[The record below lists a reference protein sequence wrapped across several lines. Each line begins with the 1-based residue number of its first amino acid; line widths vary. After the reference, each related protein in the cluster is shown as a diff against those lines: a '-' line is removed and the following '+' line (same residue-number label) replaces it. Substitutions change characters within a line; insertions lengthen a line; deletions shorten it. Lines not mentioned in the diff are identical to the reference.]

1 MRPIC
6 SAFNGGLPNDGV
18 VHLSHTYPR
27 TIELPGLTVSLLKGA
42 DRQAGDMPMQGK
54 ALYFPSEPRLLLENL
69 TQSRGP
75 AKKSAGRKAVEARLL
90 NIADTRGDDV
100 LSGLREAA
108 RVLARPLGFN
118 KEFLALDSLIRSI
131 LGTRTSKLKT
141 VAGKARTT
149 GAPYDPDRL
158 ELIEKLAVELRTN
171 PLGNPLRSRPQTKP
185 VPISLS
191 WSPIFSNFTEGT
203 EFDVQEDRG
212 FVLEGKPSEQRPKD
226 SHDVIGVFRQA
237 VSPAWVNQTLSSGE
251 PVLAQ
256 LRARHADQMAERPEV
271 SPGELKV
278 HANRAGN
285 T

>member
-1 MRPIC
+1 
-6 SAFNGGLPNDGV
+6 
-18 VHLSHTYPR
+18 
-27 TIELPGLTVSLLKGA
+27 
-42 DRQAGDMPMQGK
+42 MPMQGK

-191 WSPIFSNFTEGT
+191 WSPIFRTSPRE
-203 EFDVQEDRG
+203 
-212 FVLEGKPSEQRPKD
+212 PSSTCKKTGASCWKESRASSGP
-226 SHDVIGVFRQA
+226 RTRT
-237 VSPAWVNQTLSSGE
+237 TLSGYSARR
-251 PVLAQ
+251 LA
-256 LRARHADQMAERPEV
+256 L
-271 SPGELKV
+271 PG
-278 HANRAGN
+278 
-285 T
+285 